1 MSHVEPSSVCRSNR
15 YGELLGI
22 GFDFTL
28 KSPINRPTRR
38 LLLVSSH
45 ARSFAAGNHSA
56 SRGVERDPSA
66 KAREKRGTMQSGE
79 SIYNLIPPPEVRQAR
94 PRMHKSQHPGTVD
107 PAEFGL
113 GPRRATATF
122 GRAPGD
128 VKPET
133 SKFLRKNTGALN
145 ASANTRASP
154 PERFS
159 PVDAF
164 SWGPHT
170 SSVPRWKTRAMF
182 QNRPHRIRA
191 RWRFPRVRRR
201 TRRAREPRAVLVS
214 PAEPAVVA
222 AFARRGT
229 RDTSSSRFTRLTP
242 IHPHPNAARKF
253 ARSTPRRTSRLEKKR
268 FGRSFRFSPAARQ

>member
-1 MSHVEPSSVCRSNR
+1 
-15 YGELLGI
+15 
-22 GFDFTL
+22 
-28 KSPINRPTRR
+28 
-38 LLLVSSH
+38 
-45 ARSFAAGNHSA
+45 
-56 SRGVERDPSA
+56 
-66 KAREKRGTMQSGE
+66 MQSGE

-170 SSVPRWKTRAMF
+170 SSVPRWKTTRDVPKPAPPHSGSIAFPSRPTTNASSARNPRGSRLARRAPSSPPIPLAASRAAP
-182 QNRPHRIRA
+182 RPRA
-191 RWRFPRVRRR
+191 RW
-201 TRRAREPRAVLVS
+201 
-214 PAEPAVVA
+214 
-222 AFARRGT
+222 
-229 RDTSSSRFTRLTP
+229 LTP
-242 IHPHPNAARKF
+242 IRPHLPLGNSPSTRRRPPRKTNSRRF
-253 ARSTPRRTSRLEKKR
+253 RNLFSRRGPRL
-268 FGRSFRFSPAARQ
+268 

>member
-1 MSHVEPSSVCRSNR
+1 MARVRVRFHPEINDQPSDPSFAPSL
-15 YGELLGI
+15 E
-22 GFDFTL
+22 
-28 KSPINRPTRR
+28 SPP
-38 LLLVSSH
+38 
-45 ARSFAAGNHSA
+45 FAAGNHSA

-201 TRRAREPRAVLVS
+201 TRLCARNARGSRLARRAPSSSPIPLAASRAAPRPRARW
-214 PAEPAVVA
+214 
-222 AFARRGT
+222 
-229 RDTSSSRFTRLTP
+229 LTP
-242 IHPHPNAARKF
+242 IRPHLPLGNSPSTRRRPPRK
-253 ARSTPRRTSRLEKKR
+253 TN
-268 FGRSFRFSPAARQ
+268 

>member
-1 MSHVEPSSVCRSNR
+1 
-15 YGELLGI
+15 
-22 GFDFTL
+22 
-28 KSPINRPTRR
+28 
-38 LLLVSSH
+38 
-45 ARSFAAGNHSA
+45 
-56 SRGVERDPSA
+56 
-66 KAREKRGTMQSGE
+66 MQSGE

-170 SSVPRWKTRAMF
+170 SSVPRWKTTRDVPKPAAPHSGSMAF
-182 QNRPHRIRA
+182 PSRPTTNASSA
-191 RWRFPRVRRR
+191 RTARGSRLARR
-201 TRRAREPRAVLVS
+201 TRRRRCFRSPWHARHLVLALHAADPDPPPPS
-214 PAEPAVVA
+214 TPLGNSHARRVVA
-222 AFARRGT
+222 
-229 RDTSSSRFTRLTP
+229 RL
-242 IHPHPNAARKF
+242 A
-253 ARSTPRRTSRLEKKR
+253 LEKKKI
-268 FGRSFRFSPAARQ
+268 Q

>member
-1 MSHVEPSSVCRSNR
+1 MARVRVRFHPKINDQPSDPSFAPSL
-15 YGELLGI
+15 E
-22 GFDFTL
+22 
-28 KSPINRPTRR
+28 SPP
-38 LLLVSSH
+38 
-45 ARSFAAGNHSA
+45 FAAGNHSA

-145 ASANTRASP
+145 ASANTRASSP
-154 PERFS
+154 GRFS

-164 SWGPHT
+164 SWAPHT
-170 SSVPRWKTRAMF
+170 SSVPRWKTTRDVPKPAAPHSASMAF
-182 QNRPHRIRA
+182 PSRPTTNASSA
-191 RWRFPRVRRR
+191 RTARGSRLARR
-201 TRRAREPRAVLVS
+201 TRRRRCFRS
-214 PAEPAVVA
+214 P
-222 AFARRGT
+222 
-229 RDTSSSRFTRLTP
+229 
-242 IHPHPNAARKF
+242 
-253 ARSTPRRTSRLEKKR
+253 
-268 FGRSFRFSPAARQ
+268 